1 MVIFWSLALAVTAI
15 ASAALYYAGA
25 ARGVNAG
32 QPDLDS
38 PERLHLRAQLGEID
52 ADRAAG
58 RLGEEEAVAAR
69 AELAREALRL
79 KAEPTKTE
87 ATQAG
92 VRRLVTLVAIG
103 ATALLAG
110 LTYAVLGSPDMPA
123 QPLAERGAEIA
134 AEKSTEGL
142 SLTDAVAKIEAQ
154 LAKTPDD
161 IRGWTVIAPAYM
173 QLGRYADAE
182 KALRKVIAAEGPTAD
197 RETDLGEAL
206 MMEKGGDATGEAMD
220 LFKSAAARDPQHVR
234 SRYYIAGELTRTAK
248 YVEAEAAWASLL
260 ALSKGGEAW
269 VANAEAGLA
278 FAKNKGIMPAAP
290 ATGTDATP
298 GGNLPDQSAIEG
310 MVEGLS
316 SRLESSGGTIEEWTR
331 LVRSR
336 LVLDQKDLAQKAYDA
351 ARAAFPDASVR
362 TELDVLAADNGLV
375 ASK

>member
-25 ARGVNAG
+25 ARGVNVG
-32 QPDLDS
+32 QSDLDT
-38 PERLHLRAQLGEID
+38 PERLHLKAQLKEID

-79 KAEPTKTE
+79 K
-87 ATQAG
+87 QAPDG
-92 VRRLVTLVAIG
+92 RLAVGAGARRLITLVSIA
-103 ATALLAG
+103 ATAVLAG
-110 LTYAVLGSPDMPA
+110 LTYSVLGSPGLPA
-123 QPLAERGAEIA
+123 QPLAERTAEIE
-134 AEKSTEGL
+134 AERVTEGL
-142 SLTDAVAKIEAQ
+142 SLTDAVARIEKQ
-154 LAKTPDD
+154 LLETPDD

-173 QLGRYADAE
+173 QLGRFADAE

-206 MMEKGGDATGEAMD
+206 MMEKGGDATGEPME
-220 LFKSAAARDPQHVR
+220 LFRSAAARDPQHVR
-234 SRYYIAGELTRTAK
+234 SRYYIAGELTRTGK

-260 ALSKGGEAW
+260 ALSKGGESW
-269 VANAEAGLA
+269 LANAEAGLA
-278 FAKNKGIMPAAP
+278 FAKNKGVMPDVA
-290 ATGTDATP
+290 GTPDA
-298 GGNLPDQSAIEG
+298 GLPDQAAIQG

-316 SRLESSGGTIEEWTR
+316 SRLESSGGSIEEWTR

-375 ASK
+375 ATR

>member
-32 QPDLDS
+32 QSDLDS
-38 PERLHLRAQLGEID
+38 PERRHLKAQLAEIE
-52 ADRAAG
+52 ADRAIG
-58 RLGEEEAVAAR
+58 RLGDEEAIAAR
-69 AELAREALRL
+69 AELAREALKL
-79 KAEPTKTE
+79 KSESGSKGGVE
-87 ATQAG
+87 AGA
-92 VRRLVTLVAIG
+92 RRAVTLLSIA
-103 ATALLAG
+103 ATAILAG
-110 LTYAVLGSPDMPA
+110 LTYSVLGSPDMPA
-123 QPLAERGAEIA
+123 RPLAERTEEIA
-134 AEKSTEGL
+134 AEKATEGL

-154 LAKTPDD
+154 LAQTPDD

-206 MMEKGGDATGEAMD
+206 MMEKGGDATGEPMD
-220 LFKSAAARDPQHVR
+220 LFRSAAARDPAHVR
-234 SRYYIAGELTRTAK
+234 SRYYMAGELTRIGRF
-248 YVEAEAAWASLL
+248 VEAEAAWASLL

-278 FAKNKGIMPAAP
+278 FARNKGVMPTDP
-290 ATGTDATP
+290 ATGTP
-298 GGNLPDQSAIEG
+298 GGSLPDQSAIEG

-316 SRLESSGGTIEEWTR
+316 SRLDTSGGTIEEWTR

-375 ASK
+375 ATK

>member
-32 QPDLDS
+32 QSDLDS
-38 PERLHLRAQLGEID
+38 PERRHLKAQLAEIE
-52 ADRAAG
+52 ADRAIG
-58 RLGEEEAVAAR
+58 RLGDEEAIAAR
-69 AELAREALRL
+69 AELAREALKL
-79 KAEPTKTE
+79 KSESGSKGGVE
-87 ATQAG
+87 AGA
-92 VRRLVTLVAIG
+92 RRAVTLLSIA
-103 ATALLAG
+103 ATAILAG
-110 LTYAVLGSPDMPA
+110 LTYSVLGSPDMPA
-123 QPLAERGAEIA
+123 RPLAERTEEIA
-134 AEKSTEGL
+134 AEKATEGL

-154 LAKTPDD
+154 LAQTPDD

-206 MMEKGGDATGEAMD
+206 MMEKGGDATGEPMD
-220 LFKSAAARDPQHVR
+220 LFRSAAVRDPAHVR
-234 SRYYIAGELTRTAK
+234 SRYYMAGELTRIGRF
-248 YVEAEAAWASLL
+248 VEAEAAWASLL

-278 FAKNKGIMPAAP
+278 FARNKGVMPTDP
-290 ATGTDATP
+290 ATGTP
-298 GGNLPDQSAIEG
+298 GGSLPDQSAIEG

-316 SRLESSGGTIEEWTR
+316 SRLDTSGGTIEEWTR

-375 ASK
+375 ATK